1 MVKHYRPP
9 GKKKEGNAA
18 RYITRSQ
25 AVKHLQ
31 VTLPLFRRLCILK
44 GVFPREPKKKVKGN
58 HHTYYHVKD
67 IAFLQHE
74 PLLEISRDKRA
85 YEKKIK
91 KAESKKNPDLANHL
105 RTRIPTYKLDRI
117 IRERYPKFVDALRD
131 LDDCLTMVHLFA
143 TLPALE
149 REKLEVDR
157 IHNCRRLSHEWQAYI
172 SRSHK
177 LRKVFI
183 SVKGIYYQAE
193 VEGQKITW
201 LTPHALQQVL
211 PDDDVDFNVMLTF
224 VEVYETLL
232 TFVNYHLYHSIN
244 AKYPPILDPG
254 LEALAA
260 DLYALSRYFDAN
272 SRTPVVD
279 PQDPSICGSEQVE
292 TQQKGTPP
300 VESEL
305 RLAQLQHQLP
315 SNEPGAL
322 MRLVED
328 VTGEDEEDE
337 DTMECKKLFKDPEII
352 LESYFDANSRTP
364 VVDPQDPSIC
374 GSEQVET
381 QQKGTP
387 PAELRLA
394 QLQHQLPSNEP
405 GALMR
410 LVEDVTGEDEEDEDT
425 MECKKLFKDLKL
437 FLSREVPR
445 ESLLFVIP
453 AFGGVVSWEGEGAPF
468 KEADQS
474 ITHQI
479 VDRLTQ
485 GHKFLSRE
493 YIQPQW
499 VYDCVNARIILPTEN
514 YMVGRVPPPHL
525 SPFVDNDAE
534 GYVPEYAETIKR
546 LQSAARNVV
555 LPLPGIGKEDLEDP
569 LKLLVEGIIDR
580 AEANEAAER
589 KRKMILEQNQYL
601 DELKMEVIGTTTADN
616 KQSTSKEMEAR
627 EASDPD
633 IQRIVQDHANMSKVV
648 MSRNKRKLYE
658 AMEIGKKRKQS
669 HVDLL
674 KERKRKIAEDQKSV
688 ES

>member
-67 IAFLQHE
+67 VAIFLQHE
-74 PLLEISRDKRA
+74 PLLEIFRDKRA

-91 KAESKKNPDLANHL
+91 KAESKKNPDLANRL
-105 RTRIPTYKLDRI
+105 RTRIPTYTLDRI

-143 TLPALE
+143 ALPALE

-172 SRSHK
+172 SRVHK

-193 VEGQKITW
+193 VEGQKVTW

-211 PDDDVDFNVMLTF
+211 PEDDVDFNVMLTF
-224 VEVYETLL
+224 LEVYETLL
-232 TFVNYHLYHSIN
+232 TFANYHLYHSIN
-244 AKYPPILDPG
+244 VKYPPILDPR
-254 LEALAA
+254 LEALAS
-260 DLYALSRYFDAN
+260 DLYAMSRYIDAN
-272 SRTPVVD
+272 SRTSVVD
-279 PQDPSICGSEQVE
+279 PQAPTMSGSEQVE
-292 TQQKGTPP
+292 TQNKGTQPD
-300 VESEL
+300 ESDL
-305 RLAQLQHQLP
+305 RLAQLQYQLP
-315 SNEPGAL
+315 LNAPGAL
-322 MRLVED
+322 MRLAED
-328 VTGEDEEDE
+328 VAGEDEEDE
-337 DTMECKKLFKDPEII
+337 DTRECKKLFK
-352 LESYFDANSRTP
+352 S
-364 VVDPQDPSIC
+364 
-374 GSEQVET
+374 
-381 QQKGTP
+381 
-387 PAELRLA
+387 
-394 QLQHQLPSNEP
+394 
-405 GALMR
+405 
-410 LVEDVTGEDEEDEDT
+410 
-425 MECKKLFKDLKL
+425 LKF

-479 VDRLTQ
+479 VDRPSQ

-493 YIQPQW
+493 YVQPQW

-514 YMVGRVPPPHL
+514 YLVGRVPPPHL
-525 SPFVDNDAE
+525 SPFVDNEAE

-546 LQSAARNVV
+546 LQAAARNEV
-555 LPLPGIGKEDLEDP
+555 LPLPGVGKEDLEDP
-569 LKLLVEGIIDR
+569 QKLLVEGVIDR

-589 KRKMILEQNQYL
+589 KRKMTLEQNRYL
-601 DELKMEVIGTTTADN
+601 DELKMEVDGLQSSSTGPNN
-616 KQSTSKEMEAR
+616 KQTSKEMEAR
-627 EASDPD
+627 EESEPD
-633 IQRIVQDHANMSKVV
+633 IQRIAQDHANMSKVV

-658 AMEIGKKRKQS
+658 AMEIGKKRKQAN
-669 HVDLL
+669 VNLL
-674 KERKRKIAEDQKSV
+674 KERKKKMEAGQKF